1 MKKFAVK
8 SFALV
13 LALLMLTALFPL
25 SALASDTGE
34 ETGGEGGH
42 VCVYDQQN
50 TADAYLAAAAD
61 CTSPALYFYSCV
73 CGQAG
78 TDTFSFGTALGHDF
92 SVVVTALDP
101 SCTEAGYSDHLKC
114 SRCEETQGK
123 TVLEPLGHDFSA
135 AVPALDP
142 SCTEAGYTAHLKCSR
157 CEETQGKTAL
167 EPLGHD
173 FSLVV
178 TALDPTCTEAGYSAH
193 LKCSRCDAVQGKETV
208 DALGHA
214 WGEDGVC
221 TRPGCGAVNAEP
233 PAQTR
238 QLLGAAGDSVEP
250 KAEDFTLTTYDETRV
265 YKKHVGMPV
274 PYVQTDS
281 TYPGTYSY
289 SKGEAPGTA
298 AEDGIFSS
306 PGHIPTRNLMD
317 TWEDGTYTIYFN
329 YTWEGTDKY
338 FAIGTVN
345 VVTTE
350 SVILHFNITG
360 PGKVRFAT
368 EARDITS
375 SSDVTVHVDGMYSFT
390 MVPDTGDSPV
400 IVKSLQ
406 LNGTE
411 RENKT
416 DMVLIIRDTSLNNAQ
431 ISVEFGP
438 RAEDAQPGV
447 AFTGV
452 VTDEDFNGEE
462 KLQEKMDADSAGKTG
477 AKSLLLFVQPC
488 WDGNSSDPMKDD
500 EIPAEGITFKLPFP
514 EGITAENRNSYDFF
528 VYHYHEDLVDGAVV
542 GSIET
547 LPASAY
553 SVTDEGIF
561 VTLKSFSPVA
571 VLALEADD
579 PGDDPQSVT
588 LTITPASA
596 QSGDTLTAGSSAAVT
611 DYQWLCDGQPI
622 TGATASTYRPKLA
635 DAGKTISCQAKDADG
650 NTITSNSVVP
660 TAAPAPAAPA
670 VTKDRDVIND
680 GITQWGRI
688 SGTSAEMEY
697 AASPDAASWTPIT
710 GSSFSVAAPGT
721 YYVRIKA
728 TDYTPASASASATV
742 DAYYTISTRVLYG
755 HGSIKPMKTLAAY
768 GDSDYLVK
776 AGDDVV
782 FVFTG
787 SLNYSVASVRVDG
800 QDAGAPRTYTF
811 RNVREPYELG
821 VGFKYTGIG
830 PRTGDGSRIELWC
843 GAEALSL
850 LGLLAL
856 ALFLRRHG
864 KARA

>member
-123 TVLEPLGHDFSA
+123 TALEPLGHDFSA
-135 AVPALDP
+135 AVPALAP

-157 CEETQGKTAL
+157 CEETQGKTEL

-173 FSLVV
+173 
-178 TALDPTCTEAGYSAH
+178 
-193 LKCSRCDAVQGKETV
+193 
-208 DALGHA
+208 

-221 TRPGCGAVNAEP
+221 TRPGCGAVNAGP

-317 TWEDGTYTIYFN
+317 TWEDGTYTVYFN

-368 EARDITS
+368 EDRDITS

-431 ISVEFGP
+431 ISVVFGP
-438 RAEDAQPGV
+438 RDEDAQPGV

-452 VTDEDFNGEE
+452 VTDEDFHGEK

-500 EIPAEGITFKLPFP
+500 EIPAEGITFRLPFP

-553 SVTDEGIF
+553 SVTDEGIS
-561 VTLKSFSPVA
+561 VTLKNFSPVA

-635 DAGKTISCQAKDADG
+635 DAGKAISCQAKDADG

-721 YYVRIKA
+721 YYVRTKA

-850 LGLLAL
+850 LGLLAV

>member
-123 TVLEPLGHDFSA
+123 TALDPLGHDFSA

-157 CEETQGKTAL
+157 CEETQGKTEL
-167 EPLGHD
+167 EP
-173 FSLVV
+173 
-178 TALDPTCTEAGYSAH
+178 
-193 LKCSRCDAVQGKETV
+193 
-208 DALGHA
+208 LGHA

-233 PAQTR
+233 PVQTR
-238 QLLGAAGDSVEP
+238 QLLGAAGDPVEP

-368 EARDITS
+368 EDRDITS

-390 MVPDTGDSPV
+390 MVPDTSDPPM

-431 ISVEFGP
+431 ISVVFGP

-452 VTDEDFNGEE
+452 MTGEDFNGKV

-488 WDGNSSDPMKDD
+488 WDGNSSDPMTDS
-500 EIPAEGITFKLPFP
+500 EIPAEGITFRLPFP

-528 VYHYHEDLVDGAVV
+528 VYHYHEDLVDGTTVETL
-542 GSIET
+542 ET

-553 SVTDEGIF
+553 SVTDEGIS
-561 VTLKSFSPVA
+561 VTLKNFSPVA

-635 DAGKTISCQAKDADG
+635 DAGKAISCQAKDADG

-697 AASPDAASWTPIT
+697 AASSDAASWTPIT

-850 LGLLAL
+850 LGLLAV
-856 ALFLRRHG
+856 ALILRRHG